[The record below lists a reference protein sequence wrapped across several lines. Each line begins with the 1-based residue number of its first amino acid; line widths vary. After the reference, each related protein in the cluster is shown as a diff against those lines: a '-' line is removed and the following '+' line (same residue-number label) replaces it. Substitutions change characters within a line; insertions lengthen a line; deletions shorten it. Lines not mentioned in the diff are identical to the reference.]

1 MHEIKGL
8 NLTYIFKYECENLV
22 ARNIMNR
29 IVLLLRNTLI
39 LIKYRMVIDYILIK
53 TSDLFLMFNSNLRTP
68 LPKGMERHIT
78 SYQRFIYFLSKI
90 NHQ

>member
-22 ARNIMNR
+22 ARNIMNS
-29 IVLLLRNTLI
+29 IVLPCKLI
-39 LIKYRMVIDYILIK
+39 SIKYRMVIDYVLIK